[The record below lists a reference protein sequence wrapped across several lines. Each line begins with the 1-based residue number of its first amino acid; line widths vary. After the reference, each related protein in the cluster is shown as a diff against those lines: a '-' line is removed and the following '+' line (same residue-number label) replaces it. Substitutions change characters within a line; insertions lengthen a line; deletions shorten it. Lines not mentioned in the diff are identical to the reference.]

1 MPLYFSLW
9 WCFREHEGDGCSALQ
24 VLCGGSGSEEEPL
37 ERGAR
42 QQALRDLKAV
52 PLGHTS
58 DMPISSL
65 LSGESGG
72 GRLSLEVKSPQMITL
87 TWGFPTAWCLS
98 TALWGCQASSEP
110 GSSGLGERSRVRWVP
125 IYQTQWWAGSGPVQ
139 AEALAQHSSLQ
150 VLVLLFLPQSLLLQ
164 QGHQRVSL
172 LHHLQHL
179 VQDLFLL

>member
-1 MPLYFSLW
+1 MWWGRPLLHPPNLHNEPAYFPCESWVSITPVGVAPGWISIHSPFLKIPLYFSLW

-24 VLCGGSGSEEEPL
+24 VLCGGSGSGEEPP

-52 PLGHTS
+52 PLGHISNT
-58 DMPISSL
+58 PISSL

-72 GRLSLEVKSPQMITL
+72 GERLSLEVKSPQMTTL

-98 TALWGCQASSEP
+98 TALWGRQASSEP

-125 IYQTQWWAGSGPVQ
+125 IYQTQW
-139 AEALAQHSSLQ
+139 
-150 VLVLLFLPQSLLLQ
+150 
-164 QGHQRVSL
+164 
-172 LHHLQHL
+172 
-179 VQDLFLL
+179 

>member
-9 WCFREHEGDGCSALQ
+9 WCFREHEDNGHSALQ

-58 DMPISSL
+58 NMPISSL

-72 GRLSLEVKSPQMITL
+72 APLLGGEVTSDDNPHL
-87 TWGFPTAWCLS
+87 GFS
-98 TALWGCQASSEP
+98 HSMVSEHCPLGMP
-110 GSSGLGERSRVRWVP
+110 G
-125 IYQTQWWAGSGPVQ
+125 
-139 AEALAQHSSLQ
+139 
-150 VLVLLFLPQSLLLQ
+150 F
-164 QGHQRVSL
+164 
-172 LHHLQHL
+172 
-179 VQDLFLL
+179 F